1 MHRSA
6 LFAWLLL
13 GSVSVMAAPQLPYK
27 AYVTNDEVYVRSG
40 PGEDYYPTEK
50 LKVGQEVQ
58 VYRHDPGGWFAIRP
72 PEGSFTWV
80 AARYLDRKGDG
91 LATINAERVAGRVGS
106 RFSDIRDVIQ
116 VRLQKGETVEILQTD
131 PREMQGEKGWCK
143 IAPPS
148 GEFRWIYGKYVDPE
162 FPHDGVHRHRPPG
175 PPVASRPEAGPPG
188 PPPFEPMLR
197 EAELPEAER
206 HRASPVTHRE
216 AIHPER
222 RPDRELFER
231 EPLPPLP
238 DRRPDAERLSSANPA
253 PLRRF
258 DGPEFA
264 REVDDLD
271 LELSIMVAEEPTVWN
286 FERIGPRARALLEQ
300 AETAVER
307 GRARILVNKVARFEE
322 IKRRSDA
329 VNQIWQDTERRNQQ
343 LADLNRHHEEVVH
356 VRTLT
361 ERFDG
366 VGRLSRLPATSAGT
380 PRYALMEPNG
390 QVRCYVTPAPGVD
403 LQNYVGREVG
413 IYGVRGYMPEKQ
425 APHLVAKHITPVD
438 GTQLR

>member
-1 MHRSA
+1 
-6 LFAWLLL
+6 
-13 GSVSVMAAPQLPYK
+13 
-27 AYVTNDEVYVRSG
+27 
-40 PGEDYYPTEK
+40 
-50 LKVGQEVQ
+50 
-58 VYRHDPGGWFAIRP
+58 
-72 PEGSFTWV
+72 
-80 AARYLDRKGDG
+80 
-91 LATINAERVAGRVGS
+91 
-106 RFSDIRDVIQ
+106 
-116 VRLQKGETVEILQTD
+116 
-131 PREMQGEKGWCK
+131 
-143 IAPPS
+143 
-148 GEFRWIYGKYVDPE
+148 
-162 FPHDGVHRHRPPG
+162 
-175 PPVASRPEAGPPG
+175 
-188 PPPFEPMLR
+188 MLR

>member
-1 MHRSA
+1 MHRYA
-6 LFAWLLL
+6 LLAGFLLS
-13 GSVSVMAAPQLPYK
+13 SVGAMAAPRLPYK

-40 PGEDYYPTEK
+40 PGEDYYPTDK

-91 LATINAERVAGRVGS
+91 LATVNAERVAARVGS
-106 RFSDIRDVIQ
+106 RFSDTRDVIQ
-116 VRLQKGETVEILQTD
+116 VRLQKGETVEILESD
-131 PREMQGEKGWCK
+131 AREIQGEKGWCK

-148 GEFRWIYGKYVDPE
+148 GEFRWIFGKYVDPD
-162 FPHDGVHRHRPPG
+162 FPHDGVHRHRAPG
-175 PPVASRPEAGPPG
+175 PPVASLPEAGPPG

-197 EAELPEAER
+197 DAELPDAER
-206 HRASPVTHRE
+206 HEACPVVHRE
-216 AIHPER
+216 ELRPER
-222 RPDRELFER
+222 HPGREFVDHR
-231 EPLPPLP
+231 PLPPLA
-238 DRRPDAERLSSANPA
+238 DRRRDAEPLSSATPM
-253 PLRRF
+253 PLRQLH
-258 DGPEFA
+258 GPEFA
-264 REVDDLD
+264 REVEDLE

-322 IKRRSDA
+322 LKQRSDS
-329 VNQIWQDTERRNQQ
+329 VNQIGRDTERRNRH
-343 LADLNRHHEEVVH
+343 LADLSRRRGEA
-356 VRTLT
+356 VRVQTLD

-380 PRYALMEPNG
+380 PRYALVEPDG

-438 GTQLR
+438 GTQWR